1 MDDLFNSDSGGQ
13 FRCPGCGRV
22 MPSAGLRAGERFK
35 CAKCK
40 KLMRF
45 GPRLFDANA
54 RGDWQTARLV
64 LLVACIAA
72 TLWCVTVGYGFGSR
86 TGRWV
91 AGFGGSLVVWL
102 VAVGCIALAASTTQ
116 NNGVLVSVTGMMA
129 GVALF
134 FIERLG
140 EQVGDRAVAAWRE
153 EFAAYDLWAPA
164 LIVGGLLGLAGSLVL
179 QSRWRSI

>member
-1 MDDLFNSDSGGQ
+1 VINGDAGQ

-22 MPSAGLRAGERFK
+22 LPSGGLRAGERLM

-45 GPRLFDANA
+45 GPHLFDAKT
-54 RGDWQTARLV
+54 RSDWQTARLV
-64 LLVACIAA
+64 LVVACIAA

-102 VAVGCIALAASTTQ
+102 VAVGCIALAARTTQ
-116 NNGVLVSVTGMMA
+116 NNGVLVSVTAMMA

-134 FIERLG
+134 FIEGLG
-140 EQVGDRAVAAWRE
+140 EQVGYPVAAWRE
-153 EFAAYDLWAPA
+153 EFVAYDLWAPA
-164 LIVGGLLGLAGSLVL
+164 LIVGGMLGLVGSLVL
-179 QSRWRSI
+179 QRRWRSI

>member
-1 MDDLFNSDSGGQ
+1 VDDLFNAGGGT

-22 MPSAGLRAGERFK
+22 MDGATLRPGERFK

-45 GPRLFDANA
+45 GPHLFQPDT
-54 RGDWQTARLV
+54 RSDWQVARTV

-72 TLWCVTVGYGFGSR
+72 TVWCVTVGYGFGSR

-102 VAVGCIALAASTTQ
+102 VAVGCIALAARTTQ
-116 NNGVLVSVTGMMA
+116 NNTVLVSVTAMMA
-129 GVALF
+129 GVSLF

-140 EQVGDRAVAAWRE
+140 EQVGYDVAAWRE
-153 EFAAYDLWAPA
+153 FESYDLWVPA
-164 LIVGGLLGLAGSLVL
+164 LVGGGLVGFVVALVL
-179 QSRWRSI
+179 QARVRSV